1 MLVRFSETL
10 LPAGGGLPGAE
21 GAGGVA
27 IGAPVSELLA
37 GAPPRV
43 RLAARLALL
52 LLELSSFPR
61 RFSKLPVARRAAHL
75 ERLASRPTGVRHE
88 LFLMLKTLSAFAY
101 ARDLA
106 VQQAVGARARC
117 ELAGGDGAPL
127 PRPGGLPSLDPL
139 AMRPPEGMERC
150 DVVIVGSGAGGAA
163 AARALAEAGLSVIVV
178 EEGDYH
184 DASTYSTDPFEAL
197 SALYRGGGL
206 TACEGRPLIPLP
218 VGRCV
223 GGTTV
228 INSGTC
234 FRTPDDV
241 LLRWRDEL
249 GIGWATELER
259 EFELLERDLSVKEVD
274 PATAGRN
281 GRLCRA
287 GAEAIGASNGPIAR
301 NAAGV
306 VCCGTCP
313 TGCALDA
320 KQAAHVSELPR
331 AAAAGC
337 LVRAGAR
344 AERVIVEGGRAVGVS
359 CRTERGAYEVRASA
373 VLLAAGALGTPELL
387 LAQGIAA
394 SSGEL
399 GRNLRIHPAC
409 WVGACFDEPVRG
421 WDGVMQSWY
430 VDEWNDRGLFLEATF
445 TPFAFGLHWLPG
457 SGAELKQRI
466 ERYDRLAVIGVHMSD
481 RSSRGRVRVARGRAR
496 GAAARVRP
504 RGEGPPA
511 AGEDVRVSY
520 RLSEQDAAEI
530 RFGIAR
536 AADIHFAAGAR
547 EVYPQVGGI
556 ASIGPGDQEAIERG
570 RFRASE
576 LRLEA
581 FHPMGTARM
590 GADPRHSVVAPSG
603 EAHDLEGLYVVDASI
618 LPTSLRVNPMIT
630 IMACARRIAVQLAER
645 LS

>member
-1 MLVRFSETL
+1 
-10 LPAGGGLPGAE
+10 
-21 GAGGVA
+21 VA
-27 IGAPVSELLA
+27 VGEPVSGLLA

-43 RLAARLALL
+43 RLAVRLALL

-61 RFSKLPVARRAAHL
+61 RFSKLSPERRAVRV
-75 ERLASRPTGVRHE
+75 ERLASRPAGLRHE
-88 LFLMLKTLSAFAY
+88 LFLLLKTLSAFAY
-101 ARDLA
+101 ARDPT
-106 VQQAVGARARC
+106 VQRAVGAGARCVQSGREGSSSRARPP
-117 ELAGGDGAPL
+117 A
-127 PRPGGLPSLDPL
+127 LDTV
-139 AMRPPEGMERC
+139 AMDPPEGTERC

-163 AARALAEAGLSVIVV
+163 AARSLAEAGLSVIVV
-178 EEGDYH
+178 EEGEYH
-184 DASTYSTDPFEAL
+184 DASSYSTDPFEAL
-197 SALYRGGGL
+197 PALYRGCGL
-206 TACEGRPLIPLP
+206 TGCEGAPLIPLP

-234 FRTPDDV
+234 FRTPEDV

-259 EFELLERDLSVKEVD
+259 EFEVLERDLEVKPVD
-274 PATAGRN
+274 AESAGRN

-287 GAEAIGASNGPIAR
+287 GADAIGASNGPIAR
-301 NAAGV
+301 NAADV

-313 TGCALDA
+313 TGCMLDA
-320 KQAAHVSELPR
+320 KQATHVSELPR
-331 AAAAGC
+331 AVTAGA

-344 AERVIVEGGRAVGVS
+344 VERVIVEGRRAVGVR
-359 CRTERGAYEVRASA
+359 CRTASGIYEVRARA
-373 VLLAAGALGTPELL
+373 VVLAAGALGTPELL
-387 LAQGIAA
+387 LSQGIAD
-394 SSGEL
+394 SSGQL

-409 WVGACFDEPVRG
+409 WVGARFDEPVRG

-457 SGAELKQRI
+457 TGAGFKERI

-481 RSSRGRVRVARGRAR
+481 HSSRGRVRAPRPRA
-496 GAAARVRP
+496 GAAAARVRSR
-504 RGEGPPA
+504 RGGDPPA
-511 AGEDVRVSY
+511 ATDVRVAY
-520 RLSEQDAAEI
+520 RLSEDDAAQI

-536 AADIHFAAGAR
+536 AADIHFAAGAV

-556 ASIGPGDQEAIERG
+556 PSIGPGEQDTIERG
-570 RFRASE
+570 RFRARD

-590 GADPRHSVVAPSG
+590 GTDRHSSVVSPSG
-603 EAHDLEGLYVVDASI
+603 ETHDVQALYITDASI

-630 IMACARRIAVQLAER
+630 IMACARRIAARLAER
-645 LS
+645 LT